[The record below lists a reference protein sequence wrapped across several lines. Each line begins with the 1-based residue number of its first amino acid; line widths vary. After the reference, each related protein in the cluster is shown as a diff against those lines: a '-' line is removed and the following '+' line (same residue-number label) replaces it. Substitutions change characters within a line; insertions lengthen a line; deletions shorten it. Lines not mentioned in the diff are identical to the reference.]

1 MTARDS
7 IYGSAANAE
16 TLPLDFAIGIAA
28 VIVKASPGREAH
40 RLGWRRDGS

>member
-1 MTARDS
+1 MTAKDS

-16 TLPLDFAIGIAA
+16 TLPLDFAIGSAA
-28 VIVKASPGREAH
+28 VIVKASRGGEPR